1 MKQKK
6 QKKYEGNLELEE
18 LEEWFTATLMLSIV
32 MNR

>member
-6 QKKYEGNLELEE
+6 QKKYEGNLELEK
-18 LEEWFTATLMLSIV
+18 LEEWFTATLMVSIV

>member
-6 QKKYEGNLELEE
+6 QKKYEWNLELEE